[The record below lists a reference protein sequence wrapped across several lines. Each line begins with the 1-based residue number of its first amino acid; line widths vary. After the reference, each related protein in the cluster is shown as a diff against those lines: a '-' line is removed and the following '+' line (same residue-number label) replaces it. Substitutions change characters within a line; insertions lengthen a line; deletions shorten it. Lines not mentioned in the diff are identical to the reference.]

1 MKVAGDGLVRPY
13 GDTLGD
19 GRMQLSFALPLPAG
33 DQAREVARALL
44 QQLGLEDI
52 QVVAT
57 DDAGASFAFIVAYA
71 RCRQGVDPSRVR
83 VVRATAPDMTFE
95 EVNAYIAR
103 ELGRKMVVVGA
114 ATGTDAHT
122 VGLDAIMNMKGFA
135 GSYGLER
142 YPEIDAH
149 NLGSQVPNETL
160 VAHLVQLGADAVLV
174 SQVVTQKNVHLP
186 NLTRLIELLEAEG
199 IRDRVVAVCGGPR
212 ISHELALELGYDA
225 GFGAGTL
232 PSQVASFLAREV
244 VKRTQKTRTGR

>member
-1 MKVAGDGLVRPY
+1 MEGDGLVRPY
-13 GDTLGD
+13 GDALND
-19 GRMQLSFALPLPAG
+19 GRMQLSFTLPLPAG
-33 DQAREVARALL
+33 ELAKEVSRVLL

-52 QVVAT
+52 QVVHVGA
-57 DDAGASFAFIVAYA
+57 AGEAFALVVAYA
-71 RCRQGVDPSRVR
+71 RCRHGVDPHRVR
-83 VVRATAPDMTFE
+83 VVRATAPDLGFD
-95 EVNAYIAR
+95 EVNAYIHR
-103 ELGRKMVVVGA
+103 ELGRKLVVVGA

-122 VGLDAIMNMKGFA
+122 VGLDAIMNMKGYA

-142 YPEIDAH
+142 YPEMESH

-160 VAHLVQLGADAVLV
+160 VSRLIQLGADAVLV

-199 IRDRVVAVCGGPR
+199 MRDRVVAVCGGPR

-244 VKRTQKTRTGR
+244 VKKHQQSRIRR